1 MAEMTSREEPLAWLD
16 GRFVP
21 ASEAKISV
29 ADAGF
34 VQGTAVAEQVR
45 TFAGRLFHLEDH
57 LARLQRSLEI
67 VGVDPGLSA
76 AQLAAVG
83 EELVARNY
91 RLLEPGDDLGL
102 SIVVTPGLYAGYGG
116 QPGRPTVCL
125 HTYPLP
131 FHLWAEKYR
140 TGQSLVTTPVEQVS
154 PRSWPASL
162 KCRSRMHYY
171 LADRHAERMEPGAR
185 AVLLDHEG
193 KVTEASTANVILYFR
208 GTGLR
213 IAPRSAVLQGIS
225 LRVVEDLASA
235 MGIAT
240 EEERFGPERLAEAD
254 EVFLSSTPFCLLA
267 VTRFN
272 GQPISR
278 GEPGPVFRRLLAA
291 WSAMVGV
298 DIAEQARRFACRKT

>member
-1 MAEMTSREEPLAWLD
+1 MAMSEQPQAWLN

-21 ASEAKISV
+21 ADEAKISV
-29 ADAGF
+29 VDAGF
-34 VQGTAVAEQVR
+34 VQGTSVAEQVR

-76 AQLAAVG
+76 AELAVLA
-83 EELVARNY
+83 EKLVAHNY
-91 RLLEPGDDLGL
+91 RLLEPGDDVGL

-116 QPGRPTVCL
+116 QPGRATVCL

-131 FHLWAEKYR
+131 FHLWAEKYHV
-140 TGQSLVTTPVEQVS
+140 GQALVTTTVEQVS

-171 LADRHAERMEPGAR
+171 LADRQAERIEPGAR

-193 KVTEASTANVILYFR
+193 AVTEASTANVILYDR
-208 GTGLR
+208 GRGLR
-213 IAPRSAVLQGIS
+213 IPPRSAVLQGIS
-225 LRVVEDLASA
+225 LRVVEQLAAA

-240 EEERFGPERLAEAD
+240 EEERFGPDRIFQAD
-254 EVFLSSTPFCLLA
+254 EVFLSSTPFCLLP

-272 GQPISR
+272 GRAISE
-278 GEPGPVFRRLLAA
+278 GQPGPVFGRLLAA
-291 WSAMVGV
+291 WSAMTGV
-298 DIAEQARRFACRKT
+298 DIAEQARRFAGRRE

>member
-1 MAEMTSREEPLAWLD
+1 MAQMTNEQPQAWLD

-21 ASEAKISV
+21 ASEAKISIV
-29 ADAGF
+29 DAGF

-76 AQLAAVG
+76 EQFAVLA
-83 EELVARNY
+83 EELVARNH
-91 RLLEPGDDLGL
+91 RLLEAGDDLGL
-102 SIVVTPGLYAGYGG
+102 SIVVTPGQYAGYGG
-116 QPGRPTVCL
+116 RPGRPTVCL

-140 TGQSLVTTPVEQVS
+140 TGQSWVTTPVEQVS

-171 LADRHAERMEPGAR
+171 LADRQAERIEPGAR

-208 GTGLR
+208 GMGLR
-213 IAPRSAVLQGIS
+213 IPPRSAVLQGIS
-225 LRVVEDLASA
+225 LRVVEELASA

-240 EEERFGPERLAEAD
+240 EEEQFGPERIVQAD
-254 EVFLSSTPFCLLA
+254 EVFMSSTPFCLLP
-267 VTRFN
+267 VSRFN
-272 GQPISR
+272 GQAISG
-278 GEPGPVFRRLLAA
+278 GEAGPMFRRLLAA
-291 WSAMVGV
+291 WSALVGV
-298 DIAEQARRFACRKT
+298 DIAEQARRFACRKA

>member
-1 MAEMTSREEPLAWLD
+1 MSEQPQAWLN

-21 ASEAKISV
+21 ADEAKISV
-29 ADAGF
+29 VDAGF
-34 VQGTAVAEQVR
+34 VQGTSVAEQVR

-76 AQLAAVG
+76 AELAVLA
-83 EELVARNY
+83 EKLVAHNY
-91 RLLEPGDDLGL
+91 RLLEPGDDVGL

-116 QPGRPTVCL
+116 QPGRATVCL

-131 FHLWAEKYR
+131 FHLWAEKYHV
-140 TGQSLVTTPVEQVS
+140 GQALVTTTVEQVS

-171 LADRHAERMEPGAR
+171 LADRQAERIEPGAR

-193 KVTEASTANVILYFR
+193 AVTEASTANVILYDR
-208 GTGLR
+208 GRGLR
-213 IAPRSAVLQGIS
+213 IPPRSAVLQGIS
-225 LRVVEDLASA
+225 LRVVEQLAAA

-240 EEERFGPERLAEAD
+240 EEERFGPDRIFQAD
-254 EVFLSSTPFCLLA
+254 EVFLSSTPFCLLP

-272 GQPISR
+272 GRAISE
-278 GEPGPVFRRLLAA
+278 GQPGPVFGRLLAA
-291 WSAMVGV
+291 WSAMTGV
-298 DIAEQARRFACRKT
+298 DIAEQARRFAGRRE